1 MIRSALLWFS
11 ENSWCRNTLPR
22 YGFVRRAVRR
32 FMPGETLDDAL
43 GAARSMAERHR
54 IPVLITLL
62 GENVADEAEAREVAD
77 HYIHAAKRVAASG
90 LDAELSLKPTH
101 LGLDLG
107 FDVAER
113 NIRRV
118 AEAAEAHGNWVWLD
132 MEYSR
137 YVDPTLELYRAL
149 RADHTRVGICLQSY
163 LHRTPDDLESLIP
176 TGAAIRLV
184 KGAYAEPPE
193 IALPVKADVDRAFFD
208 QARRMLAPRRASSRT
223 ARRAGD
229 PRRGAHTAD
238 RRVGRGKRGGSGH
251 LRVPD
256 ALRNRRPVAEAPG
269 AGGQGHPRTHQL
281 RCPLVSLVC
290 SPAGRAPGKHR
301 IRVAQRTAEVT
312 PVHVRPPPRRRA
324 ATSAAHPPSSCG
336 WRPRSWSFPAGQPS
350 QDAGRGVVGHA
361 HPR

>member
-77 HYIHAAKRVAASG
+77 HYIHAAERVAASG

-118 AEAAEAHGNWVWLD
+118 AEVAEAHGNWVWLD

-137 YVDPTLELYRAL
+137 YVDPTLELYRAI
-149 RADHTRVGICLQSY
+149 RADHARVGICLQSY
-163 LHRTPDDLESLIP
+163 LHRTPNDLESLIP

-208 QARRMLAPRRASSRT
+208 QARRMLAPDARA
-223 ARRAGD
+223 AGLRAGLATHD
-229 PRRGAHTAD
+229 AALIRRI
-238 RRVGRGKRGGSGH
+238 
-251 LRVPD
+251 D
-256 ALRNRRPVAEAPG
+256 AWAEANG
-269 AGGQGHPRTHQL
+269 VEADAYEYQMLYGIADQL
-281 RCPLVSLVC
+281 
-290 SPAGRAPGKHR
+290 
-301 IRVAQRTAEVT
+301 QRRLA
-312 PVHVRPPPRRRA
+312 R
-324 ATSAAHPPSSCG
+324 
-336 WRPRSWSFPAGQPS
+336 
-350 QDAGRGVVGHA
+350 AGRGIRVLISYGVHWFPWYVRRLAERPANIGFVLRSVL
-361 HPR
+361 PK

>member
-43 GAARSMAERHR
+43 AAARSMAERHR

-62 GENVADEAEAREVAD
+62 GENVADEAEARAVAD
-77 HYIHAAKRVAASG
+77 HYIHAAERVAASD

-107 FDVAER
+107 LDVAER

-137 YVDPTLELYRAL
+137 YVDPTLALYRAI
-149 RADHTRVGICLQSY
+149 RADHARVGICLQSY
-163 LHRTPDDLESLIP
+163 LHRTPNDLESLIP

-193 IALPVKADVDRAFFD
+193 IALPVKADVDQAFFD
-208 QARRMLAPRRASSRT
+208 QARRMLAPDARA
-223 ARRAGD
+223 AGVRAGLATHD
-229 PRRGAHTAD
+229 AALIRRI
-238 RRVGRGKRGGSGH
+238 
-251 LRVPD
+251 D
-256 ALRNRRPVAEAPG
+256 AWAEANGVG
-269 AGGQGHPRTHQL
+269 ADTYEYQMLYGIGDQL
-281 RCPLVSLVC
+281 Q
-290 SPAGRAPGKHR
+290 
-301 IRVAQRTAEVT
+301 QRLA
-312 PVHVRPPPRRRA
+312 R
-324 ATSAAHPPSSCG
+324 
-336 WRPRSWSFPAGQPS
+336 
-350 QDAGRGVVGHA
+350 AGRGIRVLISYGVHWFPWYVRRLAERPANIGFVLRSVL
-361 HPR
+361 PK

>member
-1 MIRSALLWFS
+1 M
-11 ENSWCRNTLPR
+11 
-22 YGFVRRAVRR
+22 RR

-43 GAARSMAERHR
+43 GAAGSMAERHR

-77 HYIHAAKRVAASG
+77 HYIHAAERVAASG

-137 YVDPTLELYRAL
+137 YVDPTLELYRAI
-149 RADHTRVGICLQSY
+149 RADHARVGICLQSY
-163 LHRTPDDLESLIP
+163 LHRTPNDLESLIP

-184 KGAYAEPPE
+184 KGAYAEPPD
-193 IALPVKADVDRAFFD
+193 IALPVKADVDRGVLRPGATD
-208 QARRMLAPRRASSRT
+208 AGSRRAHRRT

-229 PRRGAHTAD
+229 PRRGAHPAASTRGPDANGLGAD
-238 RRVGRGKRGGSGH
+238 TYEYQMLYGIADQLQQRLAREGRG
-251 LRVPD
+251 
-256 ALRNRRPVAEAPG
+256 
-269 AGGQGHPRTHQL
+269 
-281 RCPLVSLVC
+281 
-290 SPAGRAPGKHR
+290 
-301 IRVAQRTAEVT
+301 IRVLISYGVHWFPWYVRRLAE
-312 PVHVRPPPRRRA
+312 RPA
-324 ATSAAHPPSSCG
+324 NIG
-336 WRPRSWSFPAGQPS
+336 FVLRSVLPK
-350 QDAGRGVVGHA
+350 
-361 HPR
+361 